1 MIPSSDV
8 EKKDE
13 FRIMR
18 GQFRRT
24 RALRARFQL
33 HVLEKLRKAEEL
45 TGDPLGSIRN
55 LIVDLG
61 AVPVARMLVDPQDVR
76 NPPTGFL
83 RLLEHDL
90 ARLTIEQAIVD
101 FAHTGLFTDAE
112 VETAKARL
120 RIFGRQKHRS
130 GI

>member
-1 MIPSSDV
+1 MIG
-8 EKKDE
+8 
-13 FRIMR
+13 R
-18 GQFRRT
+18 GQGYNLKVRRD
-24 RALRARFQL
+24 RALRARFQE
-33 HVLEKLRKAEEL
+33 HILEKLREAEEL

-55 LIVDLG
+55 LVVDLG

-76 NPPTGFL
+76 DPPAGFL

-101 FAHTGLFTDAE
+101 FAHAGLFTEAE
-112 VETAKARL
+112 IETAKARL
-120 RIFGRQKHRS
+120 AIFSRHKPRP